1 MNLKYNIEILRL
13 DDKARGIGYIDNKIV
28 FIANTL
34 PNEIVDIEIVKETS
48 KYYEGKVINYV
59 KVSNERIKSLCPFYS
74 KCGGCSLL
82 HTEYKNTISY
92 KKDKVSNIL
101 KKFANINIDIEVV
114 ENKKNLGYRNKI
126 ELKIEN
132 GLWGYYNSN
141 THNFVNIDKCLLAKD
156 SINKVIKSKDLI
168 NVCNGSI
175 TIRSNYNNEI
185 LLIINS
191 KEEVSINIDKLKNE
205 IKLVGIIVNDKVYYG
220 EDFFIESFNNKLF
233 KVNYNSFFQINEYV
247 TNKMIDILN
256 NNLTGNILLDLY
268 CGLGFLGQVI
278 NNKFNKIYGIEL
290 NRNSIID
297 ATYNAKLNN
306 INNAYYLCGDT
317 SKVIDKIKD
326 NIDVMIIDP
335 PRTGLVKN
343 MVNDVINIK
352 SKKLIYISCDPISL
366 ARDLNNLKEY
376 YNVEKIYIL
385 DMFSYTY
392 HVETVCLLLRK

>member
-268 CGLGFLGQVI
+268 CGVGFLGQVI